1 MRLLFCFLCLPFGL
15 QAQKIDQSAHFQE
28 LLLACQLEFLA
39 PLDAGYKDVSVLRNS
54 VQNYDFAIRSRK
66 EKLEIR
72 YLLEPYQ
79 ENNPGF
85 ETPHIRSIQKLM
97 HLASNEQDFVMTGLD
112 VDPELLK
119 EHFNADWGKIFFFRP
134 KLRFCNYQHVKMLSL
149 FKEGQG
155 MAYIFFLFNEPTRDL
170 NNRMYTIRFRD

>member
-1 MRLLFCFLCLPFGL
+1 MRLLLCFLCLSTVL
-15 QAQKIDQSAHFQE
+15 QAQKIDQPAQFQE

-39 PLDAGYKDVSVLRNS
+39 PLDAGYKDVAIIRNRI
-54 VQNYDFAIRSRK
+54 QDYNFAIRSRK

-79 ENNPGF
+79 KHDPSF

-97 HLASNEQDFVMTGLD
+97 HLASNEQDFVMSGLD

-119 EHFNADWGKIFFFRP
+119 DHFNADWGKVFFFRP
-134 KLRFCNYQHVKMLSL
+134 KHQFSNYEHIKMLSL
-149 FKEGQG
+149 FKEGKG
-155 MAYIFFLFNEPTRDL
+155 MAHIFFLFNEPTRDL